1 MCHGIVKAVLNA
13 LDFHPGILIIKI
25 VYCIV
30 YLPKEDIMF
39 LIIISFSALIILVGL
54 TGWISVQI
62 RWGLIMLLM
71 VVFLAMIGKRVTG
84 QKVDG
89 KLTGGRWTGI
99 LIDNRFKM
107 SLSRFQ
113 IILWSILALSAF
125 AVIALNRSIP
135 VLTGEI
141 NALIP
146 YLPASAT
153 QQPNTTPSQTG
164 VNATPADVP
173 PAPFDPLNIAF
184 PEELLIAMGISTLS
198 LAGASFI
205 NSNKSEVQ
213 SSKVTSLLDNQRKQ
227 ANDKVEQAKK
237 GVATA
242 RAALTALEDEL
253 KVKKAILKDH
263 PEDAEAQ
270 LKIDQLENDSLPT
283 AKAVMEA
290 DTVLDAARKESTD
303 IEDGVKNSKGDI
315 QTNDSLDQA
324 DMSDMFR
331 GELVSNFRVVDVTKV
346 QMFFFTILLIF
357 TYGTL
362 MWGLLASPTLQ
373 TVARVTLP
381 PFSASLVGL
390 LGISHA
396 GYLVVKQTGG

>member
-1 MCHGIVKAVLNA
+1 
-13 LDFHPGILIIKI
+13 
-25 VYCIV
+25 
-30 YLPKEDIMF
+30 MF
-39 LIIISFSALIILVGL
+39 LIILSFSALIILVGV

-71 VVFLAMIGKRVTG
+71 VAFLAVIGKRVTG
-84 QKVDG
+84 QNVDG
-89 KLTGGRWTGI
+89 KRTGGRWTGI
-99 LIDNRFKM
+99 LIDSRFKI

-141 NALIP
+141 NALVP
-146 YLPASAT
+146 YHQASAT
-153 QQPNTTPSQTG
+153 PEPNATPSQTG
-164 VNATPADVP
+164 VSATPAEVP

-205 NSNKSEVQ
+205 NSNKSETQ
-213 SSKVTSLLDNQRKQ
+213 SSKVTALLSSQKTQAKDKEKQ
-227 ANDKVEQAKK
+227 AEDGVNKAK
-237 GVATA
+237 
-242 RAALTALEDEL
+242 AALNALEDEL
-253 KVKKAILKDH
+253 NSKKAIVKDH

-270 LKIDQLENDSLPT
+270 LKIDQLEIDSLPI
-283 AKAVMEA
+283 AKAVIEA
-290 DTVLDAARKESTD
+290 EAVLDAAKKESAD
-303 IEDGVKNSKGDI
+303 MEEGVKNSKGDL

-324 DMSDMFR
+324 DWSDMFR

-362 MWGLLASPTLQ
+362 LWGLLASSTLQ
-373 TVARVTLP
+373 TVARVALP

>member
-1 MCHGIVKAVLNA
+1 
-13 LDFHPGILIIKI
+13 
-25 VYCIV
+25 
-30 YLPKEDIMF
+30 MF
-39 LIIISFSALIILVGL
+39 LIILSFSALIILVGL

-62 RWGLIMLLM
+62 RWGLIMILM
-71 VVFLAMIGKRVTG
+71 VMFLAMIGKHVTG
-84 QKVDG
+84 QKEGG

-125 AVIALNRSIP
+125 AVIALNRTIP

-141 NALIP
+141 NALTP
-146 YLPASAT
+146 YHLINAT
-153 QQPNTTPSQTG
+153 QEPNAAPSQTG
-164 VNATPADVP
+164 VSATPVDVP
-173 PAPFDPLNIAF
+173 PTPFDPLNIAF

-205 NSNKSEVQ
+205 NSNKSEAQ
-213 SSKVTSLLDNQRKQ
+213 SSKVTAMLDSQRKQ

-237 GVATA
+237 GLATA
-242 RAALTALEDEL
+242 RTALNTLMDEI
-253 KVKKAILKDH
+253 KAKKAIAVDH
-263 PEDAEAQ
+263 PEDTGTQ
-270 LKIDQLENDSLPT
+270 VKIEQLEKDSLPT

-290 DTVLDAARKESTD
+290 ETVLETARKESAD

-331 GELVSNFRVVDVTKV
+331 GELVSNFRVVDVAKV

-381 PFSASLVGL
+381 PFSSSLVGL

>member
-1 MCHGIVKAVLNA
+1 
-13 LDFHPGILIIKI
+13 
-25 VYCIV
+25 
-30 YLPKEDIMF
+30 MF
-39 LIIISFSALIILVGL
+39 LIILSFSALIILVGVS
-54 TGWISVQI
+54 GWISVQI
-62 RWGLIMLLM
+62 RWGLIMFLM
-71 VVFLAMIGKRVTG
+71 VVFLAAIGKRVTG
-84 QKVDG
+84 QQVNG
-89 KLTGGRWTGI
+89 KRTGGRWTGI
-99 LIDNRFKM
+99 LIDSRFKI

-135 VLTGEI
+135 VLNGEI

-146 YLPASAT
+146 YHQANAT
-153 QQPNTTPSQTG
+153 PEPNATPSQTG
-164 VNATPADVP
+164 ASATPADVP
-173 PAPFDPLNIAF
+173 PGPFDPLNIVF
-184 PEELLIAMGISTLS
+184 PEELLVAMGISTLS

-205 NSNKSEVQ
+205 NSNKSETQ
-213 SSKVTSLLDNQRKQ
+213 SNKVTTLLDSQRKQ
-227 ANDKVEQAKK
+227 ANDKVDQAKK

-242 RAALTALEDEL
+242 IAALTALEAEL
-253 KVKKAILKDH
+253 NTKKAVVKDH
-263 PEDAEAQ
+263 PGDAEAQ
-270 LKIDQLENDSLPT
+270 LKIDQLEEDSLPT
-283 AKAVMEA
+283 AKAVIEA
-290 DTVLDAARKESTD
+290 EALLDAAVKESAEM
-303 IEDGVKNSKGDI
+303 EDGIKNSKGDM

-324 DMSDMFR
+324 DWSDMFR
-331 GELVSNFRVVDVTKV
+331 GELVSNFRVVDVAKV

-373 TVARVTLP
+373 TVARVALP